1 MCATL
6 HGPQSSFKS
15 CSFISPH
22 TCPKSLQVGN
32 HGQTEAGLFPR
43 PHSGG
48 SPAPTS
54 QPSIL
59 LTAHRAALPHGHVGH
74 YGPGHIPA
82 SPITHCDGEIVLHVL
97 PYDPAPYGL
106 NAPAPLPWLVSVQV
120 PPGCIQDTE
129 DPESCEQETNEDH
142 NADLGWGGKQEP
154 SSVVRGVKDFHP
166 YAQHQQHCPVQP
178 SPQAEGVSLPS
189 PQRGRNAAHPVSH
202 WEPGF
207 EAR

>member
-43 PHSGG
+43 PHRGG

-59 LTAHRAALPHGHVGH
+59 LTAHRAALPHRHVGH

-154 SSVVRGVKDFHP
+154 SSVVRGVKEGFP
-166 YAQHQQHCPVQP
+166 PLRPAPAALSCPALTPGRRGQP
-178 SPQAEGVSLPS
+178 PLPS
-189 PQRGRNAAHPVSH
+189 KRKECSPSSVTLGA
-202 WEPGF
+202 WI
-207 EAR
+207 